1 MALTDGIEI
10 PLGNLKTQ
18 LKEAQKEVQALAD
31 KFGATSQQAINAAKK
46 AADLKDRIG
55 DAKALTDAFNPD
67 AKFKGLA
74 QSLGAVAG
82 GFSAVQGAIG
92 LLGSDSKE
100 LEQTMLKVQSAMALS
115 QGLNS
120 LGEAKDA
127 FNNLSST
134 VKNSTIFIKA
144 NELANKAAAGAM
156 KLFGVSV
163 ETTSTSF
170 KVLKGAIA
178 ATGIGILIIA
188 IGELVSAFQQYE
200 SAAEKAKKKQLELNE
215 SIKKGAKVALDAEL
229 ASLEEQR
236 KVEIAK
242 AKLKGASEEEIFAIE
257 QSYRKLKI
265 AATQRNNK
273 EVQNI
278 NAEDDISNQK
288 NLKSQQT
295 DLEVAALDFQTKQL
309 ANQKAANKETEKER
323 EAHTEEVIRL
333 SEEARQK
340 ELEIEQQKSDQV
352 IDIDSKILE
361 TKRQIA
367 LLGLNEK
374 DKELLELDFKYQDEL
389 AKVKDNLDARLKLE
403 IWYDLELKKIK
414 KEGEEEQKTKDQE
427 DQDKFLTNIA
437 AKAKATIG
445 YANVQVE
452 TSNQTYAITKTT
464 EDAKQA
470 LWRQAAQTMADLSE
484 LAGKQT
490 KIGKALA
497 LASIG
502 IDTAMAIG
510 SLTKNSEANPSN
522 SVTFGGAGA
531 LQFAIGLVRIIANI
545 KKAKD
550 ILSSPQTN
558 PSLGGSSAP
567 SSMSTSPIQPQLP
580 QAATTNLSQ
589 SSINALGNQAIKAY
603 VVETDMTTN
612 QQRIKAIQQRAR
624 FG

>member
-18 LKEAQKEVQALAD
+18 LREAQKEVQALAD
-31 KFGATSQQAINAAKK
+31 KFGATSQQAILAAKK

-120 LGEAKDA
+120 LGDAKDA

-178 ATGIGILIIA
+178 ATGIGLLVIA

-200 SAAEKAKKKQLELNE
+200 GAAEKAKKKQLELNE
-215 SIKKGAKVALDAEL
+215 SIKKGAKVGIDAEL

-236 KVEIAK
+236 KIEIAK

-257 QSYRKLKI
+257 QSYKKLKI
-265 AATQRNNK
+265 ASTQRYNK

-309 ANQKAANKETEKER
+309 ANQKTANKETEKER
-323 EAHTEEVIRL
+323 EAHNEEVIRL

-340 ELEIEQQKSDQV
+340 ELEIEQKKRDQV
-352 IDIDSKILE
+352 LDIDAKILE

-414 KEGEEEQKTKDQE
+414 KEGEKEQKTKEKE
-427 DQDKFLTNIA
+427 DQDKFLANIA

-452 TSNQTYAITKTT
+452 TSTQTYAITKTT

-510 SLTKNSEANPSN
+510 SLTKNSEANPAN

-531 LQFAIGLVRIIANI
+531 LQFAVGLIRIIANI

>member
-18 LKEAQKEVQALAD
+18 LREAQKEVQALAD
-31 KFGATSQQAINAAKK
+31 KFGATSQQAILAAKK

-188 IGELVSAFQQYE
+188 IGELVSAFQAYE
-200 SAAEKAKKKQLELNE
+200 GAAEKAKKKQLELNE
-215 SIKKGAKVALDAEL
+215 SIKKGAKIGIDSEL
-229 ASLEEQR
+229 AYLENQ
-236 KVEIAK
+236 KKLEIAK
-242 AKLKGASEEEIFAIE
+242 AKSKGASEKEIFNIE
-257 QSYRKLKI
+257 QQYQRLKI
-265 AATQRNNK
+265 GSQQRYND

-278 NAEDDISNQK
+278 NVEEDISNK
-288 NLKSQQT
+288 RNLKSQQT

-309 ANQKAANKETEKER
+309 ANQKTANKETEKER
-323 EAHTEEVIRL
+323 EAHNEEVIKL
-333 SEEARQK
+333 AEESRQK
-340 ELEIEQQKSDQV
+340 ELEIEQKKRDQV
-352 IDIDSKILE
+352 LDIDAKILE
-361 TKRQIA
+361 TKRATA
-367 LLGLNEK
+367 LLGLTAKE
-374 DKELLELDFKYQDEL
+374 KELLELDFKYKDEQ

-414 KEGEEEQKTKDQE
+414 KEGEEEQKAKEQE
-427 DQDKFLTNIA
+427 DQDKFLANIA

-470 LWRQAAQTMADLSE
+470 LWRQAAQTMEDLSV

-580 QAATTNLSQ
+580 QAQMTQLNQ
-589 SSINALGNQAIKAY
+589 ESINALGNQAIKAY

>member
-10 PLGNLKTQ
+10 PLGNLKQQ
-18 LKEAQKEVQALAD
+18 LREAQKEVQNLAD
-31 KFGATSQQAINAAKK
+31 KFGATSEQAIKAAKK

-144 NELANKAAAGAM
+144 NEMANKAAAGAM

-178 ATGIGILIIA
+178 ATGIGLLIIA

-200 SAAEKAKKKQLELNE
+200 GAADKAKKKQLELNE
-215 SIKKGAKVALDAEL
+215 SIKKGAKTAIDTETAY
-229 ASLEEQR
+229 LENSR
-236 KVEIAK
+236 KLEVSNAK
-242 AKLKGASEEEIFAIE
+242 AKGASEDEIFEIE
-257 QSYRKLKI
+257 QRYKKLKI
-265 AATQRNNK
+265 ESTKRYNK
-273 EVQNI
+273 EVANI
-278 NAEDDISNQK
+278 NVEEDISNQR
-288 NLKSQQT
+288 NLKAQQT

-309 ANQKAANKETEKER
+309 ENQKNANKQTAQER
-323 EAHTEEVIRL
+323 KQHNEEVL
-333 SEEARQK
+333 KLAEEARQK
-340 ELEIEQQKSDQV
+340 ELEIEQKKRDEV
-352 IDIDSKILE
+352 LDIDRKILE

-367 LLGLNEK
+367 LLGLNAK

-389 AKVKDNLDARLKLE
+389 AKVKDNLDARIKLS
-403 IWYDLELKKIK
+403 IWYDLEQQKIQ
-414 KEGEEEQKTKDQE
+414 KEGDVEKKQKEQEEH
-427 DQDKFLTNIA
+427 DKFLSRLSERAKVSIA
-437 AKAKATIG
+437 VAQVQISNDNEVAKNAEAKEKLKQDQLKQTG
-445 YANVQVE
+445 QV
-452 TSNQTYAITKTT
+452 
-464 EDAKQA
+464 
-470 LWRQAAQTMADLSE
+470 MADLSE

-490 KIGKALA
+490 RVGKALA

-502 IDTAMAIG
+502 IDTAQAI
-510 SLTKNSEANPSN
+510 SALTRNSEQNPTN
-522 SVTFGGAGA
+522 AVTFGASGAI
-531 LQFAIGLVRIIANI
+531 QFAVGMIRILANI

-550 ILSSPQTN
+550 LLSSPNVN
-558 PSLGGSSAP
+558 PSISGSSAP
-567 SSMSTSPIQPQLP
+567 SSMSTSPMQPQLP
-580 QAATTNLSQ
+580 QASTTNLSQ

>member
-10 PLGNLKTQ
+10 PLGNLKQQ
-18 LKEAQKEVQALAD
+18 LREAQKEVQNLAD
-31 KFGATSQQAINAAKK
+31 KFGATSEQAIKAAKK

-134 VKNSTIFIKA
+134 VKNSTLFIKA
-144 NELANKAAAGAM
+144 NEMANKAAAGAM

-200 SAAEKAKKKQLELNE
+200 GAAEKAKKKQLELNE
-215 SIKKGAKVALDAEL
+215 SIKKGAKVAIDTETAT
-229 ASLEEQR
+229 LENSR
-236 KVEIAK
+236 KLEVANAK
-242 AKLKGASEEEIFAIE
+242 AKGASEQEIFEIE
-257 QSYRKLKI
+257 QRYKKLKI
-265 AATQRNNK
+265 ESTKRYNK
-273 EVQNI
+273 EVANI
-278 NAEDDISNQK
+278 NVEEDISNQR
-288 NLKSQQT
+288 NLKAQQT

-309 ANQKAANKETEKER
+309 ENQKNANKQTAQER
-323 EAHTEEVIRL
+323 KQHNEEVL
-333 SEEARQK
+333 KLAEEARQK
-340 ELEIEQQKSDQV
+340 ELEIEQKKRDEV
-352 IDIDSKILE
+352 LDIDRKILE

-367 LLGLNEK
+367 LLGLNAK
-374 DKELLELDFKYQDEL
+374 DKELLELEFKFQDEY
-389 AKVKDNLDARLKLE
+389 AKVKDNFDARLKLD
-403 IWYDLELKKIK
+403 IWYDLEQQKIQ
-414 KEGEEEQKTKDQE
+414 KEGDVEKAEKDKEEH
-427 DQDKFLTNIA
+427 DKFLA
-437 AKAKATIG
+437 RLSEKAKATIA

-452 TSNQTYAITKTT
+452 TNTQTYAHTKAT
-464 EDAKQA
+464 EEAKIV

-490 KIGKALA
+490 KVGKALA

-502 IDTAMAIG
+502 IDTAIAIG
-510 SLTKNSEANPSN
+510 ALTKHSEKNELN

-531 LQFAIGLVRIIANI
+531 LQFATGMIRILANI

-550 ILSSPQTN
+550 LLSSPNVN
-558 PSLGGSSAP
+558 PSIGGSSAP
-567 SSMSTSPIQPQLP
+567 ASMSTSPMQPQLP
-580 QAATTNLSQ
+580 QASTTNLSQ

>member
-10 PLGNLKTQ
+10 PLGNLKQQ
-18 LKEAQKEVQALAD
+18 LREAQKEVQNLAD
-31 KFGATSQQAINAAKK
+31 KFGATSEQAIKAAKK

-92 LLGSDSKE
+92 LLGGDSKE

-134 VKNSTIFIKA
+134 VKNSTLFIKA
-144 NELANKAAAGAM
+144 NEMANKAAAGAM

-178 ATGIGILIIA
+178 ATGIGLLVIA

-200 SAAEKAKKKQLELNE
+200 GAAEKAKKKQLELNE
-215 SIKKGAKVALDAEL
+215 SIKKGAKVAIDTETAY
-229 ASLEEQR
+229 LENSR
-236 KVEIAK
+236 KLEVANAK
-242 AKLKGASEEEIFAIE
+242 AKGASEQEIFEIE
-257 QSYRKLKI
+257 QKYKKLKI
-265 AATQRNNK
+265 ESTKRYNK
-273 EVQNI
+273 EVANI
-278 NAEDDISNQK
+278 NVEEDISNQR
-288 NLKSQQT
+288 NLKAQQT

-309 ANQKAANKETEKER
+309 ENQKNANKQTAQER
-323 EAHTEEVIRL
+323 KQHNEEVL
-333 SEEARQK
+333 KLAEEARQK
-340 ELEIEQQKSDQV
+340 ELEIEQKKRDEV
-352 IDIDSKILE
+352 LDIDRKILE

-367 LLGLNEK
+367 LLGLNAK
-374 DKELLELDFKYQDEL
+374 DKELLELEFKFQDEY
-389 AKVKDNLDARLKLE
+389 AKVKDNFDARLKLE

-414 KEGEEEQKTKDQE
+414 KEGDVEKAEKEKEEH
-427 DQDKFLTNIA
+427 DKFLA
-437 AKAKATIG
+437 RLSDRAKATIS
-445 YANVQVE
+445 YAQVQVN
-452 TSNQTYAITKTT
+452 TNNQVTQ
-464 EDAKQA
+464 DLLAKEKLKQDQ
-470 LWRQAAQTMADLSE
+470 LKQTGQVMADLSE

-490 KIGKALA
+490 KVGKALA

-502 IDTAMAIG
+502 IDTAQAI
-510 SLTKNSEANPSN
+510 SALTRNSEQNPTN
-522 SVTFGGAGA
+522 AVTFGASGAI
-531 LQFAIGLVRIIANI
+531 QFAVGMIRILANI

-550 ILSSPQTN
+550 LLSSPNVN
-558 PSLGGSSAP
+558 PSIGGSSAP
-567 SSMSTSPIQPQLP
+567 ASMSTSPMQPQLP
-580 QAATTNLSQ
+580 QASTTNLSQ

>member
-18 LKEAQKEVQALAD
+18 LREAQKEVQALAD
-31 KFGATSQQAINAAKK
+31 KFGATSEQAIRAAKK

-188 IGELVSAFQQYE
+188 IGELVSAFQAYE
-200 SAAEKAKKKQLELNE
+200 GAAEKAKKKQLELNE
-215 SIKKGAKVALDAEL
+215 SIKKGAKVGIDAEL

-236 KVEIAK
+236 KIEISK
-242 AKLKGASEEEIFAIE
+242 AKLRGASEEEIFAIE
-257 QSYRKLKI
+257 QSYKKLKI
-265 AATQRNNK
+265 ASTQRYNK

-278 NAEDDISNQK
+278 NTEDDISNQK

-309 ANQKAANKETEKER
+309 ANQKTANKETEKER
-323 EAHTEEVIRL
+323 EAHNEEVIRL
-333 SEEARQK
+333 AEEARQK
-340 ELEIEQQKSDQV
+340 ELEIEQKKRDQV
-352 IDIDSKILE
+352 LDIDAKILE
-361 TKRQIA
+361 TKRQTA

-414 KEGEEEQKTKDQE
+414 KEGEEEQKTKEQE
-427 DQDKFLTNIA
+427 DQDKFLANIA

-452 TSNQTYAITKTT
+452 TSTQTYAITKTT

-470 LWRQAAQTMADLSE
+470 LWRQAAQTMEDLSV

-502 IDTAMAIG
+502 IDTAMAIS
-510 SLTKNSEANPSN
+510 SLTKHSEANPAN
-522 SVTFGGAGA
+522 SVTFGAAGT
-531 LQFAIGLVRIIANI
+531 LQFVAGLIRIVANI

-558 PSLGGSSAP
+558 PSLGGTSAP
-567 SSMSTSPIQPQLP
+567 SSMSTSPMQPQLP
-580 QAATTNLSQ
+580 QAQMTELNQ
-589 SSINALGNQAIKAY
+589 NSINALGNQAIKAY

>member
-10 PLGNLKTQ
+10 PLGNLKQQ
-18 LKEAQKEVQALAD
+18 LREAQKEVQNLAD
-31 KFGATSQQAINAAKK
+31 KFGATSEQAIKAAKK

-92 LLGSDSKE
+92 LLGTDSKE

-134 VKNSTIFIKA
+134 VKNSTLFIKA
-144 NELANKAAAGAM
+144 NEMANKAAAGAM

-178 ATGIGILIIA
+178 ATGIGLLVIA

-200 SAAEKAKKKQLELNE
+200 GAAEKAKKKQLELNE
-215 SIKKGAKVALDAEL
+215 SIKKGAKVAIDTETAT
-229 ASLEEQR
+229 LENSR
-236 KVEIAK
+236 KLEVANAK
-242 AKLKGASEEEIFAIE
+242 AKGASEQEIFEIE
-257 QSYRKLKI
+257 QRYKKLKI
-265 AATQRNNK
+265 ESTKRYNK
-273 EVQNI
+273 EVANI
-278 NAEDDISNQK
+278 NVEEDISNQR
-288 NLKSQQT
+288 NLKAQQT

-309 ANQKAANKETEKER
+309 ENQKNANKQTAQER
-323 EAHTEEVIRL
+323 KQHNEEVIKL
-333 SEEARQK
+333 AEEARQK
-340 ELEIEQQKSDQV
+340 EIEIEQKKRDEV
-352 IDIDSKILE
+352 LDIDRKILE

-374 DKELLELDFKYQDEL
+374 DKELLELEFKFQDEY
-389 AKVKDNLDARLKLE
+389 AKVKDNFDARLKLD

-414 KEGEEEQKTKDQE
+414 KEGDVEKAEKEKEEH
-427 DQDKFLTNIA
+427 DKFLARLSERAKISIA
-437 AKAKATIG
+437 
-445 YANVQVE
+445 V
-452 TSNQTYAITKTT
+452 
-464 EDAKQA
+464 
-470 LWRQAAQTMADLSE
+470 AQTQISNDNEIAKNAEAKEKLKQDQLKQTGQVMADLSE

-490 KIGKALA
+490 KVGKALA

-502 IDTAMAIG
+502 IDTAQAI
-510 SLTKNSEANPSN
+510 SALTRNSEQNPTN
-522 SVTFGGAGA
+522 AVTFGASGAI
-531 LQFAIGLVRIIANI
+531 QFAVGMIRILANI

-550 ILSSPQTN
+550 LLSSPNVN
-558 PSLGGSSAP
+558 PSIGGSSAP
-567 SSMSTSPIQPQLP
+567 ASMSTSPMQPQLP
-580 QAATTNLSQ
+580 QASTTNLSQ